1 MPNSEKSYKNSK
13 KKKQAKK
20 LFLSPLFPNP
30 NNLPPPTID
39 GFLKI
44 LSNLKKTT
52 RPKTS
57 KKDNKNF
64 TTDSKPKSGIPFPK
78 QAKDPSLRL
87 IRRKNWFM
95 TKNWKNGMKNTE
107 MRKMS
112 LKKLRKRKRK
122 VVKEKQLL
130 KKARKL
136 IKKLVLLLPEGV
148 PDFLINL
155 NENL

>member
-1 MPNSEKSYKNSK
+1 
-13 KKKQAKK
+13 
-20 LFLSPLFPNP
+20 
-30 NNLPPPTID
+30 
-39 GFLKI
+39 
-44 LSNLKKTT
+44 
-52 RPKTS
+52 
-57 KKDNKNF
+57 
-64 TTDSKPKSGIPFPK
+64 
-78 QAKDPSLRL
+78 
-87 IRRKNWFM
+87 
-95 TKNWKNGMKNTE
+95 